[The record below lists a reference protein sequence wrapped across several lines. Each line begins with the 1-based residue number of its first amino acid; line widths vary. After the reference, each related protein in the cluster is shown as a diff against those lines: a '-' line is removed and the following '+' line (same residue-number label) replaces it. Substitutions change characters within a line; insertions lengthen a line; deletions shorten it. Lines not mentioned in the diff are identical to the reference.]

1 MGQTLNEEEELD
13 PTKAKHQQRLQQ
25 KENHIKKQ
33 YKLAKMYN
41 YEKYLKQPHRLA
53 KHNTADCGKADC
65 MLCGNPRR
73 THKMKTI
80 QELKF
85 EQTGQW
91 IEDESKTDKLLGTKR
106 ADAGQHR

>member
-1 MGQTLNEEEELD
+1 MGQTLNEDDELD

-25 KENHIKKQ
+25 KENHINKQ

-41 YEKYLKQPHRLA
+41 HEKYLKQPHRLA
-53 KHNTADCGKADC
+53 KHNTADCGKAEC

-73 THKMKTI
+73 TLKMKTI

-91 IEDESKTDKLLGTKR
+91 IEYESKTDKSLT
-106 ADAGQHR
+106 AEQ

>member
-1 MGQTLNEEEELD
+1 MGQTLNEDDELD

-33 YKLAKMYN
+33 YKLAQMYK
-41 YEKYLKQPHRLA
+41 YEKYLKQPHRLE
-53 KHNTADCGKADC
+53 KHNTADCGKAEC

-106 ADAGQHR
+106 ADSGQHR